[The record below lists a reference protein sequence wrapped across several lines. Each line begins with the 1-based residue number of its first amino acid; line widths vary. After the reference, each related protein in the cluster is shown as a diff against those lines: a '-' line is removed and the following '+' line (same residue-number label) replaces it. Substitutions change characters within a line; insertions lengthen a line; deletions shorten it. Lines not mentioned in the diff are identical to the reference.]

1 MSSQTV
7 APERERTSTFPR
19 FAYEFVA
26 PLERAWH
33 FRELI
38 RAVVNRELAVRFRG
52 SVLGWIWS
60 ILGPLVILS
69 TYTIVFSSAI
79 GVPRSAAAGGVK
91 TYALSIFCGMLV
103 FNLFSELAYRAPGML
118 HEHVHFIK
126 KSIFPSETLAWIA
139 AIRAL
144 TYAGISLV
152 LLLIFELFITQHLPL
167 ALVLLPILVVP
178 FMLFLLGV
186 CWFLMAIGS
195 FTRDVSHLMISIVP
209 MLLFATP
216 VFYSISD
223 VPERFRLV
231 YRINIVGNYV
241 DMVRDLLINDKF
253 PNVLLYAGTVIAS
266 LIIFRFGYIFFMRYK
281 SIFVDVI

>member
-7 APERERTSTFPR
+7 ETGHERTSSLVS
-19 FAYEFVA
+19 FAGDFIA
-26 PLERAWH
+26 PLTRAWH

-52 SVLGWIWS
+52 SVLGWVWAIV
-60 ILGPLVILS
+60 GPLVILS
-69 TYTIVFSSAI
+69 TYTIVFSSAL

-103 FNLFSELAYRAPGML
+103 FNLFSELAYRAPSML

-152 LLLIFELFITQHLPL
+152 LLLIFEIVITQKLPL
-167 ALVLLPILVVP
+167 ALVLLPLVAAP
-178 FMLFLLGV
+178 FMLFLLGA

-223 VPERFRLV
+223 VPPQFRLV

-241 DMVRDLLINDKF
+241 DMVRDILINDKF
-253 PNVLLYAGTVIAS
+253 PNVLLYLGTVLAS
-266 LIIFRFGYIFFMRYK
+266 LIIFRFGYVFFMRYK

>member
-7 APERERTSTFPR
+7 ETGHERTSSLVS
-19 FAYEFVA
+19 FAGDFIA
-26 PLERAWH
+26 PLTRAWH

-52 SVLGWIWS
+52 SVLGWVWAIV
-60 ILGPLVILS
+60 GPLVILS
-69 TYTIVFSSAI
+69 TYTIVFSSAL
-79 GVPRSAAAGGVK
+79 GVPRSASAGGVK

-118 HEHVHFIK
+118 HEHAHFIK

-152 LLLIFELFITQHLPL
+152 LLLIFELAITQRLPL
-167 ALVLLPILVVP
+167 AMVFLPLVAVP
-178 FMLFLLGV
+178 FLLFLLGA

-223 VPERFRLV
+223 VPAQFRLV

-241 DMVRDLLINDKF
+241 DMVRDILINGKF
-253 PNVLLYAGTVIAS
+253 PNVLLFTGTVIAS
-266 LIIFRFGYIFFMRYK
+266 LIIFRFGYVFFMRYK

>member
-7 APERERTSTFPR
+7 ETGHERTSSLVS
-19 FAYEFVA
+19 FAGDFIA
-26 PLERAWH
+26 PLTRAWH

-52 SVLGWIWS
+52 SVLGWVWAIV
-60 ILGPLVILS
+60 GPLVILS
-69 TYTIVFSSAI
+69 TYTIVFSSAL

-103 FNLFSELAYRAPGML
+103 FNLFSELAYRAPSML

-152 LLLIFELFITQHLPL
+152 LLLIFEIVITQKLPL
-167 ALVLLPILVVP
+167 ALVLLPLVAAP
-178 FMLFLLGV
+178 FMLFLLGA

-223 VPERFRLV
+223 VPPQFRLV

-241 DMVRDLLINDKF
+241 DMVRDILINDKF
-253 PNVLLYAGTVIAS
+253 PNVLLYLGTVIAS
-266 LIIFRFGYIFFMRYK
+266 LIIFRFGYVFFMRYK